1 MITSLEWPSRRNF
14 AWNISDSEGQK
25 ILGFSVWLPLAFRLA
40 NANAAVEIAIDTAK
54 VVDEAALQPPDLG
67 DDPVIAKMMALA
79 PGQRREGLL
88 ANCDSAAKPFQPSQ
102 VSHRSAHVPRAPV
115 EVQAPLALEL
125 AQVQKSAPPR
135 APGAQQ
141 PGQIPVSPRHFNRDT
156 ID

>member
-1 MITSLEWPSRRNF
+1 MSRQNF
-14 AWNISDSEGQK
+14 AWDINGRVGQK
-25 ILGFSVWLPLAFRLA
+25 VLGFSVWLPLALGLA
-40 NANAAVEIAIDTAK
+40 NANATIEIAIDTAK
-54 VVDEAALQPPDLG
+54 VLDETAFKRRDLS

-88 ANCDSAAKPFQPSQ
+88 ANSDSAAKPFQPSQ
-102 VSHRSAHVPRAPV
+102 VRHRSAHVPRAPV

-135 APGAQQ
+135 APRAQQ